1 MDLKEVNGEFGIKA
15 VPFSGVLMGRL
26 FLYVEFMSVLCGEA

>member
-1 MDLKEVNGEFGIKA
+1 MDLKEVNGEFGPEA

-26 FLYVEFMSVLCGEA
+26 FLYVQFMSAL